1 MWLSVGDYTSF
12 HESSLDCIPFDHD
25 DSSYLRVDTA
35 IDCKSP
41 GYRRFQAVC
50 GCLIALYQSIPLVWT
65 WLLWRHRKGLNP
77 QTSANDQETALYV
90 RDRNEDLAP
99 LRFLFH
105 DLRIDKWWF
114 EIGDM
119 VRKQLLI
126 LGN

>member
-1 MWLSVGDYTSF
+1 MKQF
-12 HESSLDCIPFDHD
+12 QSLDCIPFDHD

-41 GYRRFQAVC
+41 EYRRFQAIC
-50 GCLIALYQSIPLVWT
+50 GCFIAVYQAVPLVWMM
-65 WLLWRHRKGLNP
+65 LLWRHRRSLDP
-77 QTSANDQETALYV
+77 PTSTNDEETALFV
-90 RDRNEDLAP
+90 RDHNEDLAP